1 MARLTGPLMSLG
13 ASGTIAQ
20 TLTYADWKGIPYA
33 RTRVIPSNPRSTSQT
48 QTRESF
54 AYLQDLYKFFPSIAR
69 EPWIAAVRGIPM
81 TAQNMLLSKNV
92 SALRLDTDLNA
103 LVLSP
108 GAAGGIPPTDI
119 VVTPGNDQLSVAVT
133 APAPPSGWTLV
144 AAQGVVVFDQDPHD
158 PLNANTPVAQED
170 LTSTYTLVFTG
181 LASAALYQVGVWLKW
196 TTPNQSTAYSIAL
209 RDTGLTT

>member
-13 ASGTIAQ
+13 ASGTIAK
-20 TLTYADWKGIPYA
+20 TLTYADWKGIAYA
-33 RTRVIPSNPRSTSQT
+33 RTRVIPSNPQSSSQS
-48 QTRESF
+48 QTREVF
-54 AYLQDLYKFFPSIAR
+54 AYLQDLYKFFPAIAR
-69 EPWIAAVRGIPM
+69 EPWVAAVRGIPM
-81 TAQNMLLSKNV
+81 TPQNMLLSKNV
-92 SALRLDTDLNA
+92 SALRTESDLNF

-119 VVTPGNDQLSVAVT
+119 VVTPGNDQLSVAVSVPA
-133 APAPPSGWTLV
+133 APTSWTLV
-144 AAQGVVVFDQDPHD
+144 GAQGVVVFDQDPHD
-158 PLNANTPVAQED
+158 PLSVNSPVAQED

-196 TTPNQSTAYSIAL
+196 TTPNLSTAYSIAL